1 MNDIVTLKAQLRT
14 KIGTGPA
21 RELRRNGMIPAII
34 YGANKEPL
42 AIAIEEREITKYY
55 KKPLFLSQLFEFDID
70 GTKYKVLPKT
80 AELHLIK
87 EMVTHVD
94 FIFVE
99 DEVQK
104 MSVPIVYLNKTTSI
118 GIKRGGYFNTVRRV
132 LNISCPVKSLPRSLE
147 IDVAKTKIGESIKA
161 SQVKLPEGAVLLD
174 NPNFVI
180 ASIIGKKGKAGDL
193 DAEEG
198 KAA

>member
-1 MNDIVTLKAQLRT
+1 MNEIVTLAAQLRT
-14 KIGTGPA
+14 KSGTGPS

-34 YGANKEPL
+34 YGPNRD
-42 AIAIEEREITKYY
+42 AIAIAIDEKEITKYY
-55 KKPLFLSQLFEFDID
+55 KRPLFLSQVFELDID
-70 GTKYKVLPKT
+70 GKKHKVLPKT

-94 FIFVE
+94 FVFVE
-99 DEVQK
+99 DKVQK
-104 MSVPIVYLNKTTSI
+104 LSVPIVYVNKTTSI

-132 LNISCPVKSLPRSLE
+132 LNIACPVESLPRSIE
-147 IDVAKTKIGESIKA
+147 IDVAKVKIGESIKA
-161 SQVKLPEGAVLLD
+161 SQAQLPEGAVLLD

-180 ASIIGKKGKAGDL
+180 ASIIGKKGKGDA

>member
-1 MNDIVTLKAQLRT
+1 MNEIVTLKAQLRT
-14 KIGTGPA
+14 KSGTGPS

-34 YGANKEPL
+34 YGPNKDSI
-42 AIAIEEREITKYY
+42 AIAIDEKEITKYY
-55 KKPLFLSQLFEFDID
+55 KRPLFLSQLFELDID

-87 EMVTHVD
+87 EMVTHMD

-99 DEVQK
+99 DKVQK
-104 MSVPIVYLNKTTSI
+104 LSVPIVYVNKATSI

-132 LNISCPVKSLPRSLE
+132 LNITCPVESLPRAIE
-147 IDVAKTKIGESIKA
+147 IDVAKVKIGESIKA
-161 SQVKLPEGAVLLD
+161 SHAQLPEGAILLD

-180 ASIIGKKGKAGDL
+180 ASIIGKKGKGDA

>member
-1 MNDIVTLKAQLRT
+1 MNEIVTLAAQLRT
-14 KIGTGPA
+14 KSGTGPS

-34 YGANKEPL
+34 YGPNRD
-42 AIAIEEREITKYY
+42 AIAIAIDEKEITKYY
-55 KKPLFLSQLFEFDID
+55 KRPLFLSQVFELDID
-70 GTKYKVLPKT
+70 GKKHKVLPKT

-94 FIFVE
+94 FVFVE
-99 DEVQK
+99 DKVQK
-104 MSVPIVYLNKTTSI
+104 LSVPIVYVNKTTSI

-132 LNISCPVKSLPRSLE
+132 LNITCPVESLPRSIE
-147 IDVAKTKIGESIKA
+147 IDVAKVKIGESIKA
-161 SQVKLPEGAVLLD
+161 SQAQLPEGAILLD

-180 ASIIGKKGKAGDL
+180 ASIIGKKGKGDA

>member
-1 MNDIVTLKAQLRT
+1 MNEVVTLKAQLRT
-14 KIGTGPA
+14 KSGTGPS

-34 YGANKEPL
+34 YGPNKDP
-42 AIAIEEREITKYY
+42 IAISIEENEITKYY
-55 KKPLFLSQLFEFDID
+55 KRPLFLSQIFELDID
-70 GTKYKVLPKT
+70 GKKYKVLPKT

-87 EMVTHVD
+87 EMLTHVD
-94 FIFVE
+94 FVFVE
-99 DEVQK
+99 NQIQK
-104 MSVPIVYLNKTTSI
+104 LSVPIVYVNKTTSI

-132 LNISCPVKSLPRSLE
+132 LNIACPVKSLPRSIE
-147 IDVAKTKIGESIKA
+147 IDVAKVKIGESIKA
-161 SQVKLPEGAVLLD
+161 SQAQLPEGATLLD

-180 ASIIGKKGKAGDL
+180 ASIIGKKGKGDV